1 MVKKD
6 YTRIAFLINQM
17 PIKLTKEQLVNELSL
32 LFLLDNPKFKKDLF
46 VKACFIPKESAP

>member
-6 YTRIAFLINQM
+6 YTRIAFVINQM
-17 PIKLTKEQLVNELSL
+17 PLKLTKEQLVNELSL

-46 VKACFIPKESAP
+46 VKACFIPKETTP

>member
-46 VKACFIPKESAP
+46 VKACFIPKESTP